1 MDISIN
7 IESVLKYKL
16 TINEYIYLR
25 DLYVDNK
32 DKIDELYSLIDN
44 INEDSLQDRGFIKIT
59 EDSIILRQK
68 TIEMFEPLDLF
79 YKFLSTF
86 PIKTPSG
93 RYLSPARV
101 DGIAVKKLKKKW
113 ESLFKNN
120 NVLEARAIEVLEA
133 ELKWRR
139 NSGNLEY
146 INAMEAWLNGANY
159 EKYEYLLDL
168 QNSST
173 STDKWL

>member
-32 DKIDELYSLIDN
+32 DKIDELYFLIDN
-44 INEDSLQDRGFIKIT
+44 INEDSLQDRGFVKIT

-146 INAMEAWLNGANY
+146 INAMEAWLNGGNY